1 MSGGPLDRYEV
12 VIGLEV
18 HTHLKTES
26 KLFSPAPVRYG
37 DEPNHNVHPID
48 LAMPG
53 VLPVLNQRVVGLAIR
68 LGLATHSSINP
79 RSVFSRKNYFYPD
92 LPKGYQISQYEE
104 PVVSDGWIEIEV
116 PVAAA
121 PEQGQPPGQAGGKS
135 KQGKRAKKD
144 GAAAQSGPA
153 MQMKRIGITR
163 AHLEE
168 DAGKSI
174 HDMAIAGSDGTH
186 IDLNRAGV
194 PLLEIVSEP
203 DLRSAAE
210 ASAYLRSLRSILRY
224 IGVSDANM
232 EKGQFR
238 CDANISLRRRGEQA
252 LGTRT
257 ECKNINSF
265 ANVEGA
271 INAEIVRQAEILDD
285 GGEVVQAT
293 MGFDPVKGRTRVLRL
308 KENADDYRYF
318 DDPDLIPLTI
328 SQEEIDAIRASLP
341 ELPEEKQKRFVAEY
355 GFSSHDAGVLVSS
368 RVLADYFESTAKACG
383 SARSAANWI
392 ARDLM
397 KELNERDIEPD
408 QLAMTPE
415 ILGGLIRLVDEGRL
429 TARNARDL
437 LPELVESGGDPE
449 AIMRDRGL
457 EAVSDRGLIEGMVDE
472 VLAGNAKLVEAIRS
486 GDDKPL
492 NFLMGQVMK
501 ASQGKANPA
510 EVRAALVSKIR
521 G

>member
-1 MSGGPLDRYEV
+1 MSENPLDRYEV

-37 DEPNHNVHPID
+37 DAPNHDVHPID
-48 LAMPG
+48 LGMPG
-53 VLPVLNQRVVGLAIR
+53 VLPVLNEKVIGLAIR
-68 LGLATHSSINP
+68 LGLATHSRVNT

-116 PVAAA
+116 PASAETGEA
-121 PEQGQPPGQAGGKS
+121 Q
-135 KQGKRAKKD
+135 KKKK
-144 GAAAQSGPA
+144 GAATTI
-153 MQMKRIGITR
+153 KRIGVTR

-174 HDMAIAGSDGTH
+174 HDVAVTGADGTH

-210 ASAYLRSLRSILRY
+210 AGAYLRTLRSILRY
-224 IGVSDANM
+224 IEVSDADM

-238 CDANISLRRRGEQA
+238 CDANVSLRPHGSSE

-257 ECKNINSF
+257 EIKNLNSF
-265 ANVEGA
+265 SNVEGA
-271 INAEIVRQAEILDD
+271 IEAEIIRQSEILDD
-285 GGEVVQAT
+285 GGEIQQAT
-293 MGFDPVKGRTRVLRL
+293 MAYDVDRRRTRVLRL

-318 DDPDLIPLTI
+318 DDPDLIPLH
-328 SQEEIDAIRASLP
+328 IDEDLIEAVRAELP
-341 ELPEEKQKRFVAEY
+341 ELPDQKRERFGAKYGLPAETTQI
-355 GFSSHDAGVLVSS
+355 LISS
-368 RVLADYFESTAKACG
+368 RELADFFERCVEASGSAKA
-383 SARSAANWI
+383 AANWI
-392 ARDLM
+392 ARDLRQA
-397 KELNERDIEPD
+397 LND
-408 QLAMTPE
+408 QDLEVENSALDAETLARL
-415 ILGGLIRLVDEGRL
+415 IGLVEEGRL
-429 TARNARDL
+429 TAKNARDL
-437 LPELVESGGDPE
+437 LPELVTQGGDPVALMQE
-449 AIMRDRGL
+449 RGL
-457 EAVSDRGLIEGMVDE
+457 EAVSDAGLIDE
-472 VLAGNAKLVEAIRS
+472 WVQEVIAANAAAVESVRA

-501 ASQGKANPA
+501 AAGGKANPG
-510 EVRAALVSKIR
+510 EVRTRLVEVIR
-521 G
+521 AGV